1 MHFHINQV
9 LDHDLDNALRSARVI
24 DIPVLFINGE
34 WDEYTTSDDARQF
47 SQHVRNSHF
56 SEIRATG
63 HFLDMEHKAASNA
76 TRDALLGFLKPA
88 VRESRIRNQHVQEH
102 HALAI

>member
-1 MHFHINQV
+1 M
-9 LDHDLDNALRSARVI
+9 
-24 DIPVLFINGE
+24 
-34 WDEYTTSDDARQF
+34 
-47 SQHVRNSHF
+47 RNSHF

-63 HFLDMEHKAASNA
+63 HFLDMEHKAACNE

-88 VRESRIRNQHVQEH
+88 ARESRVRYQPVQAH

>member
-1 MHFHINQV
+1 M
-9 LDHDLDNALRSARVI
+9 I